1 MKSKGPP
8 YNVVHGRPNSEPPPY
23 VEAIFANHFT
33 FGGNPE
39 LLRHMLENAGLVSR
53 LEKDQ
58 HGRPSM
64 SFGKSAG
71 SLEDNPGI
79 QNLFPLLNRV
89 GLKFSYDQ
97 SSPMAPSGIMATLQE
112 REVLNAAYEEIA
124 WAGPGM
130 WFVTIHDV
138 KAA

>member
-1 MKSKGPP
+1 MKPKGPP

-23 VEAIFANHFT
+23 VEAVFANHFT

-39 LLRHMLENAGLVSR
+39 LLRQMLEKAGLISK
-53 LEKDQ
+53 LEKDR

-71 SLEDNPGI
+71 PLEDDPGI
-79 QNLFPLLNRV
+79 QNLFSLLNCA

-97 SSPMAPSGIMATLQE
+97 SSPAGPSGIIAALQE

-124 WAGPGM
+124 WAGPGK
-130 WFVTIHDV
+130 WFVTTHDV
-138 KAA
+138 EAA